1 MFPPAQTAGQVI
13 KHQIH
18 GEGRGRLKAACA
30 ERCNN
35 PLDYFPGELQ
45 ENLLPW
51 KGIIPALLPANFF
64 SFSPKRKE
72 AFH

>member
-13 KHQIH
+13 KHHTH
-18 GEGRGRLKAACA
+18 GEGRGCLKAACA

-35 PLDYFPGELQ
+35 PPDYFPGVLQ
-45 ENLLPW
+45 GNALPW
-51 KGIIPALLPANFF
+51 KGIIPALLAASPFF
-64 SFSPKRKE
+64 PKRKE